1 MADERDTTMLAPEFT
16 RPVAAPA
23 PVADAPALGA
33 AENAGPHRVCPE
45 CGQRCKSPRGLG
57 IHRRLAH
64 GVKTPRSNRNKK
76 NKGRRSD
83 EAAAAIS
90 EFCASM
96 ANNIE
101 EVAGLLAAY
110 RDGLAAL
117 VQRNKALRREL
128 LRSREE
134 VLKLNKRQ

>member
-1 MADERDTTMLAPEFT
+1 
-16 RPVAAPA
+16 
-23 PVADAPALGA
+23 
-33 AENAGPHRVCPE
+33 
-45 CGQRCKSPRGLG
+45 
-57 IHRRLAH
+57 
-64 GVKTPRSNRNKK
+64 
-76 NKGRRSD
+76 
-83 EAAAAIS
+83 
-90 EFCASM
+90 M